1 MSDYYSLLEVS
12 SAATEAEIR
21 AAYRRKAKVM
31 HPDVNKSTDAHSRFV
46 SLTIAYE
53 TLINPE
59 KREKYNL
66 KLRYK
71 SSQTNYNTSYQEW
84 VNAQKAQAEFQ
95 ARLRHYEFLK
105 NREKFRQSKLYFL
118 AIWVTHIAKYV
129 AYAFV
134 VAIILICL
142 VLIYHLHFM
151 LLFFLLP
158 FICGG
163 IYLIKWT
170 NDWFQETRR
179 YF

>member
-12 SAATEAEIR
+12 STATEAEIR

-31 HPDVNKSTDAHSRFV
+31 HPDVNKSNDAHSRFV
-46 SLTIAYE
+46 LLTTAYE
-53 TLINPE
+53 TLINPQ

-66 KLRYK
+66 KYRYGT
-71 SSQTNYNTSYQEW
+71 SSSNSNNAYQQW
-84 VNAQKAQAEFQ
+84 VEAQKAK
-95 ARLRHYEFLK
+95 ARYEAQMRHYEFLR
-105 NREKFRQSKLYFL
+105 NREKFKQSKLYFL
-118 AIWVTHIAKYV
+118 AIWVTHIARLV
-129 AYAFV
+129 AYAFG
-134 VAIILICL
+134 VAVILICL
-142 VLIYHLHFM
+142 VLVFHLHFM